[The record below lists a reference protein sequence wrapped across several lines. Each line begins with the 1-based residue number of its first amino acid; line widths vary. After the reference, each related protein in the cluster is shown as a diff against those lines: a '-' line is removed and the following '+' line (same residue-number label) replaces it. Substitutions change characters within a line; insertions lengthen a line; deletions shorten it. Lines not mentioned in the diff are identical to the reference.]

1 MKIVR
6 LNLSVLFLAFGFVA
20 LPSNAEITMN
30 ATADDALPAAIVGEA
45 PEVTAPPAKPG
56 GFRRM

>member
-30 ATADDALPAAIVGEA
+30 ATADDALPGHS
-45 PEVTAPPAKPG
+45 PGKFTSTPAG
-56 GFRRM
+56 Q